1 MRLRVCM
8 RERGPLAAQNWGIGR
23 GKRENLPQLL
33 TATQSP
39 PSADQ
44 ERAGTLRSWPSVT
57 RGITTAPGLAQQ
69 HFVIQ
74 DKATTVGNKF
84 SWKDRAPNVHL

>member
-1 MRLRVCM
+1 M
-8 RERGPLAAQNWGIGR
+8 RERGPLAAQNWGIGTGR
-23 GKRENLPQLL
+23 RENLPQLL
-33 TATQSP
+33 TATHSP
-39 PSADQ
+39 PSADKQ
-44 ERAGTLRSWPSVT
+44 RAGTLRSRSSVT

-74 DKATTVGNKF
+74 NKATTVGNKF